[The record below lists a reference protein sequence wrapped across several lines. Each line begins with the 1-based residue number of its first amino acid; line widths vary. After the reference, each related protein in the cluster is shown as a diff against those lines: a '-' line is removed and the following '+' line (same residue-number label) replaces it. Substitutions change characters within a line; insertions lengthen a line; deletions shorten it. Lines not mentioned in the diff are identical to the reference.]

1 MWNNF
6 SQKKAANEQKEK
18 VISLVAEMNL
28 LARLLRDLSNYINRA
43 SIIVGATLF
52 DTNVA
57 TL

>member
-52 DTNVA
+52 DSNVA